1 MNHRSPTKRAPR
13 SSAASEPAAG
23 LQVATEEAG
32 EAPRSSAACEPAAGP
47 QVAPAAEEAGE
58 APAAGP
64 QVAAAGS
71 EVASAEEVP
80 VSAHGYQSI

>member
-71 EVASAEEVP
+71 EVP